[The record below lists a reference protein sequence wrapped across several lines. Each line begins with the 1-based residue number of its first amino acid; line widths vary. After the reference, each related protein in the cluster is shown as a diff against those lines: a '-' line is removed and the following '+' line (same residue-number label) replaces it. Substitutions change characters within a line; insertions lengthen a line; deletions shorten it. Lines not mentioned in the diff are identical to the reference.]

1 MTNFTWES
9 DSQQKS
15 LEVSCVNQFLALHGA
30 TVVNQGTPSV
40 TFTGNISNGSNT
52 ITSVSSIA
60 NLFVGMPLSGT
71 GINSYTTIVAISTGV
86 VTMSTYASATITG
99 NSVFAF
105 FNQTNGGVF
114 NNWQSVG
121 GYMIDQPFIQSGTS
135 LGWIRV
141 PIINQDFPAPSV
153 TFTGD
158 ISNGSNTIINVS
170 SIANLFVGMPLSGTG
185 IDSDTTIVDISN
197 GVVTMSTYASA
208 DITGNSVLAVA
219 DATAYDHAVNVT
231 LGVYKDNAGVP
242 GTLISQQIISSQ
254 VIEAVN
260 NSVWPEPQDVLSGVL
275 TSQPLASFPLQ
286 SFPSTY
292 NGFTSFSAGK
302 YMLLII
308 GPATG
313 SLAPGATL
321 SAPIFSNYYDGK
333 DIQGWKNTG
342 QTPQIHYYSIYSY
355 CPTAQVIVAQVDNS
369 NTYFA
374 ATFSQDGVLGAWQ
387 ALTPPVISTAIS
399 FSSMGVLTNNG
410 VDYLFVIGGTDS
422 NNAYAFVYY
431 TAINSNAT
439 AAGWSTG
446 NPFPHNTMTYDFNGV
461 ITGLNCATSSP
472 CFNMADGGLVMQ
484 DSSYYGLSQYPSSNN
499 LYKLSSP
506 TGTWEYIGH
515 YNDPSDPAFAL
526 TNFIHNGMFSNG
538 SYLHL
543 GKSTTS
549 FTSSGISNWSMPVN
563 SRLPATATGAYGFAG
578 TTTLWNSGPTGA
590 FNGAFTAVSTPVL
603 INPSTNTVSTLG
615 SSSLFDNGDGSSTA
629 YWCAYNSTSYRQQI
643 YPCKWVNVPLAI
655 TGLTNGSTYHIVL
668 SGSTP
673 NNFSNANVPL
683 MTSPGTSAQIS
694 SDGGNTWTSLGYKV
708 PHIIF
713 NSNDTKLL
721 GLIEDNGARVT
732 SMWIDQV
739 SSNLL
744 DVTQATIF
752 TFPATLTGYTFTGNT
767 TSQSNTITGISSTTG
782 IVAGMVVNGTGIPV
796 NTLVVSTT
804 PTTITMSNNAQ
815 LSTNGL
821 TFTAGSTTIGITGP
835 LDISPGMP
843 VSGMG
848 IPNNTSIV
856 TVNNSSLVLNNAA
869 TMSCTTLLAST
880 TASVEAEVLSYTDGV
895 LSSITG
901 IIS

>member
-1 MTNFTWES
+1 
-9 DSQQKS
+9 
-15 LEVSCVNQFLALHGA
+15 
-30 TVVNQGTPSV
+30 
-40 TFTGNISNGSNT
+40 
-52 ITSVSSIA
+52 
-60 NLFVGMPLSGT
+60 
-71 GINSYTTIVAISTGV
+71 
-86 VTMSTYASATITG
+86 
-99 NSVFAF
+99 
-105 FNQTNGGVF
+105 
-114 NNWQSVG
+114 
-121 GYMIDQPFIQSGTS
+121 MIDQPFSQSGTS

-515 YNDPSDPAFAL
+515 YNDPNDPTFSS

-563 SRLPATATGAYGFAG
+563 SSTASAR
-578 TTTLWNSGPTGA
+578 
-590 FNGAFTAVSTPVL
+590 
-603 INPSTNTVSTLG
+603 G
-615 SSSLFDNGDGSSTA
+615 SWSLFDNGDGSSTA
-629 YWCAYNSTSYRQQI
+629 YWCEYNQTSYRQQI

-767 TSQSNTITGISSTTG
+767 TSQSYTITGIPSTTG
-782 IVAGMVVNGTGIPV
+782 IVPGMVVNGTGIPV
-796 NTLVVSTT
+796 NTLVMSTT
-804 PTTITMSNNAQ
+804 STTITMNNPAQ

-821 TFTAGSTTIGITGP
+821 TFTAGSTTVGITGP

>member
-30 TVVNQGTPSV
+30 TVVNQGT
-40 TFTGNISNGSNT
+40 
-52 ITSVSSIA
+52 
-60 NLFVGMPLSGT
+60 
-71 GINSYTTIVAISTGV
+71 
-86 VTMSTYASATITG
+86 
-99 NSVFAF
+99 

-121 GYMIDQPFIQSGTS
+121 GYMIDQPFTQSGTS

-158 ISNGSNTIINVS
+158 ISNGSNTITNVS
-170 SIANLFVGMPLSGTG
+170 STGNLFVGMPLSGTG
-185 IDSDTTIVDISN
+185 IDSDTTIVAIST

-231 LGVYKDNAGVP
+231 LGVYTDIAGVP

-260 NSVWPEPQDVLSGVL
+260 NSAWPEPQDVLSGVP

-286 SFPSTY
+286 SVPSLY
-292 NGFTSFSAGK
+292 DGFTSFSAGN

-308 GPATG
+308 GPYT
-313 SLAPGATL
+313 SYLAPGATL
-321 SAPIFSNYYDGK
+321 SGPIFSNYYDGT
-333 DIQGWKNTG
+333 DIQGWTNTG
-342 QTPQIHYYSIYSY
+342 QTPQIHNYSIYSY

-369 NTYFA
+369 NNYFA

-387 ALTPPVISTAIS
+387 ELTSPGISTGIY

-410 VDYLFVIGGTDS
+410 VDYLFVIGGTDLG
-422 NNAYAFVYY
+422 NVYDFVYY
-431 TAINSNAT
+431 TAINSDAT

-446 NPFPHNTMTYDFNGV
+446 NPFPHTTMTCDFS
-461 ITGLNCATSSP
+461 TSAKSATSSP
-472 CFNMADGGLVMQ
+472 CFNMADGSLVMQ
-484 DSSYYGLSQYPSSNN
+484 DSSYYSPVLGGYLSSNN

-506 TGTWEYIGH
+506 TGTWEYIGY
-515 YNDPSDPAFAL
+515 YNDPSDPAS
-526 TNFIHNGMFSNG
+526 FIHNGMFSNG

-683 MTSPGTSAQIS
+683 MTSPGTSAKIS

-782 IVAGMVVNGTGIPV
+782 IVAGMVVNGTVIPV

>member
-30 TVVNQGTPSV
+30 TVVNQGT
-40 TFTGNISNGSNT
+40 
-52 ITSVSSIA
+52 
-60 NLFVGMPLSGT
+60 
-71 GINSYTTIVAISTGV
+71 
-86 VTMSTYASATITG
+86 
-99 NSVFAF
+99 

-231 LGVYKDNAGVP
+231 LGVYTDIAGVP

-260 NSVWPEPQDVLSGVL
+260 NSAWPEPQDVLSGVL

-321 SAPIFSNYYDGK
+321 SGPIFSNYYDGT
-333 DIQGWKNTG
+333 DIQGWTNTG

-355 CPTAQVIVAQVDNS
+355 CPTAQVIVAQVDDS
-369 NTYFA
+369 NTYYA

-387 ALTPPVISTAIS
+387 ELTSPGISLPMY

-410 VDYLFVIGGTDS
+410 VDYLFVIGGTDLG
-422 NNAYAFVYY
+422 NVYDFVYY
-431 TAINSNAT
+431 TAINSDAT

-446 NPFPHNTMTYDFNGV
+446 NPFPHTTMTCDFS
-461 ITGLNCATSSP
+461 TSAKSATSSP

-563 SRLPATATGAYGFAG
+563 SSTASA
-578 TTTLWNSGPTGA
+578 
-590 FNGAFTAVSTPVL
+590 
-603 INPSTNTVSTLG
+603 LG
-615 SSSLFDNGDGSSTA
+615 SWSLFDNGDGSSTA
-629 YWCAYNSTSYRQQI
+629 YWCSYNQTSYRQQI
-643 YPCKWVNVPLAI
+643 YPCNWVNVPLAI

-683 MTSPGTSAQIS
+683 MTSPGTSAKIS
-694 SDGGNTWTSLGYKV
+694 SDGGNTWTNLNYKV

-713 NSNDTKLL
+713 NSNNTNFNFPNAPLL

-744 DVTQATIF
+744 DVTQATIL

-856 TVNNSSLVLNNAA
+856 AVFNSSLVLNNAA

>member
-1 MTNFTWES
+1 MTNFPWES

-30 TVVNQGTPSV
+30 TVVNQGT
-40 TFTGNISNGSNT
+40 
-52 ITSVSSIA
+52 
-60 NLFVGMPLSGT
+60 
-71 GINSYTTIVAISTGV
+71 
-86 VTMSTYASATITG
+86 
-99 NSVFAF
+99 

-121 GYMIDQPFIQSGTS
+121 GYMIDQPFTQSGTS

-153 TFTGD
+153 TFTGN
-158 ISNGSNTIINVS
+158 ISNGSNTITNVS

-185 IDSDTTIVDISN
+185 IDSDTTIVAIST

-231 LGVYKDNAGVP
+231 LGVYTDNAGVP

-260 NSVWPEPQDVLSGVL
+260 NSAWPEPQDVLSGVL
-275 TSQPLASFPLQ
+275 TSQPLASFPLN

-292 NGFTSFSAGK
+292 NGFTSFSAGN
-302 YMLLII
+302 YMFLII
-308 GPATG
+308 G
-313 SLAPGATL
+313 PGATL
-321 SAPIFSNYYDGK
+321 SEPIFSNYYDGT
-333 DIQGWKNTG
+333 DIQGWTNTG
-342 QTPQIHYYSIYSY
+342 QTPQIHYYAIYSY

-387 ALTPPVISTAIS
+387 ELTSPGISTAIY

-410 VDYLFVIGGTDS
+410 VDYLFVIGGTDY

-431 TAINSNAT
+431 TAINSDAT

-446 NPFPHNTMTYDFNGV
+446 NPFPHTTMTYDFNGASV
-461 ITGLNCATSSP
+461 PNGATSSP
-472 CFNMADGGLVMQ
+472 CFNMADGSLVMQ
-484 DSSYYGLSQYPSSNN
+484 DSSYYNYVGIGQYPSSNN

-506 TGTWEYIGH
+506 TGTWEYIGY
-515 YNDPSDPAFAL
+515 YNDLSDPFY
-526 TNFIHNGMFSNG
+526 TSSNFIHNGMFSNG
-538 SYLHL
+538 SYLHA

-563 SRLPATATGAYGFAG
+563 S
-578 TTTLWNSGPTGA
+578 
-590 FNGAFTAVSTPVL
+590 STVYQL
-603 INPSTNTVSTLG
+603 ESW
-615 SSSLFDNGDGSSTA
+615 SLFDNGDGSSTA
-629 YWCAYNSTSYRQQI
+629 YWCSYNQTSYRQQI
-643 YPCKWVNVPLAI
+643 YPCNWVNVPLAI

-683 MTSPGTSAQIS
+683 MITGSPFTGNTTSGSNTITGISVTTGIVAGMVLNGSGIPANTLVVSTTSTTITMSNNAQLSTNGLTFYAGSPSSSANIS
-694 SDGGNTWTSLGYKV
+694 SDGGNTWKSLGLGYKV

-713 NSNDTKLL
+713 NNDTTKLL

-767 TSQSNTITGISSTTG
+767 TSRSYTITGISSTTG
-782 IVAGMVVNGTGIPV
+782 IVAGMVVNGSGIPL
-796 NTLVVSTT
+796 NTPVVSTT
-804 PTTITMSNNAQ
+804 STTITMSNTAQ

-821 TFTAGSTTIGITGP
+821 TFTAGSTTVGITGP